1 MLTRGADGRLYRIGP
16 NGAVVVTEEQNLSR
30 GRVPAQRAMDNGASA
45 DLHFASADLH
55 MAKM

>member
-30 GRVPAQRAMDNGASA
+30 GRTPSQRALDNGASA
-45 DLHFASADLH
+45 DLYFASADLYT
-55 MAKM
+55 AKM